1 MNLGIDQMKKLT
13 QILVTGALCLY
24 LSSFNFNVYG
34 KEPGMSVTHWEQVL
48 TKGKTICSSGSPY
61 AFYVN
66 LVDSGKLLI
75 YFQPGGA
82 LLEGSGPVDL
92 NMFDPTVAL
101 RNDETTQTGTFW
113 DQDDPANLKGIFDL
127 KDKRNPFLDH
137 SMVFIPY
144 CTADVHLGD
153 RVNNGVHH
161 NGYNNVMTVLSWVFD
176 NVQSPES
183 IFVAGSS
190 AGSVAAPYYAA
201 VLAEHY
207 PKAKMAVLSDSLGGV
222 RTKTKTL
229 QNWGMTDVLLRTI
242 GYEDEQEAELGFDTI
257 FLKSAKRFPNIPI
270 ALFNTYNDRVQESVL
285 SDSGVDASLADL
297 ISSNN
302 KKLRDAANN
311 IFTYTVDNDYHVVL
325 LKDHFY
331 MENVSGLYFY
341 QWVSQLVNGDKLSSI
356 D

>member
-1 MNLGIDQMKKLT
+1 MKKLT
-13 QILVTGALCLY
+13 KILVTGALCLY
-24 LSSFNFNVYG
+24 LSSFNFIAYG
-34 KEPGMSVTHWEQVL
+34 DEPSMSDTHWEQVL

-66 LVDSGKLLI
+66 RVNSGKLLI

-82 LLEGSGPVDL
+82 LLEGSGPAGL

-101 RNDETTQTGTFW
+101 RDDKTTHTGTFW
-113 DQDDPANLKGIFDL
+113 DHDDPAKLKGIFDL
-127 KDKRNPFLDH
+127 EDKRNPFLEH
-137 SMVFIPY
+137 NMVFIPY

-153 RVNNGVHH
+153 RVNEGIRH
-161 NGYNNVMTVLSWVFD
+161 NGYNNVTSVLSWVFE
-176 NVQSPES
+176 NFKSPES

-190 AGSVAAPYYAA
+190 AGSIAAPYYAT

-222 RTKTKTL
+222 HTKTKTM
-229 QNWGMTDVLLRTI
+229 QNWGMTDVLLRTA
-242 GYEDEQEAELGFDTI
+242 GYEEEKEESLGFDTI
-257 FLKSAKRFPNIPI
+257 FLKSAKRFPSTPF
-270 ALFNTYNDRVQESVL
+270 ALFNTYNDRIQKSVL

-302 KKLRDAANN
+302 KKLREAVDN
-311 IFTYTVDNDYHVVL
+311 IFTYTVDKDYHVVL

-331 MENVSGLYFY
+331 KENVDGLYFY
-341 QWVSQLVNGDKLSSI
+341 NWVSQLANGVKISHI